1 MADPWLA
8 GHPAA
13 AESPPAVG
21 VAALLRRSLEHLA
34 GEVPQSYRH
43 LVGELGPLVVEVD
56 VDGEL
61 FSVRG
66 GGGLAVADGPS
77 GTADVRIRTSREAVL
92 EVLDAALALRRGGR
106 DGPGA
111 GARRRSTTWCGRT
124 TRCIAYAHAAV
135 RAPSLPG
142 LLTALRDDP
151 GGPR

>member
-21 VAALLRRSLEHLA
+21 VAALLRRSFEHLA
-34 GEVPQSYRH
+34 GEVPQSFRH

-56 VDGEL
+56 VGGEL

-92 EVLDAALALRRGGR
+92 EVLDAALGLPEAVETDRVQVHGALDDVVRAH
-106 DGPGA
+106 DA
-111 GARRRSTTWCGRT
+111 L
-124 TRCIAYAHAAV
+124 IAYAHAAV